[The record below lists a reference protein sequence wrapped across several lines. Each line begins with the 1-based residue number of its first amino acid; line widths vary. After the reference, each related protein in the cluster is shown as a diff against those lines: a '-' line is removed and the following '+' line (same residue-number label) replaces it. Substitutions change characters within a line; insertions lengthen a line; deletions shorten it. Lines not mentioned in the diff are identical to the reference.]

1 MIQLK
6 PCSSADIPVIYKL
19 AEEIWYDHYPDI
31 ISHEQIDYMLKN
43 FYGPEVLEDL
53 MNKGQ
58 SFFLIDMDEIENV
71 GYLAVTEKAA
81 GHWFMNKFYIKT
93 DTQRSGLGTEVL
105 KQWETEFKP
114 QELSLQVNRKNFK
127 SINYYFKNGFTIK
140 EVADFDIGNG
150 YSMDDFI
157 MVKNYKQD

>member
-1 MIQLK
+1 MIFLK
-6 PCSSADIPVIYKL
+6 VCSKEDIPTIFTL
-19 AEEIWYDHYPDI
+19 AEKIWYDHYPAI
-31 ISHEQIDYMLKN
+31 ITLDQIDYMLTN
-43 FYGPEVLEDL
+43 FYSPKVLEDL
-53 MNKGQ
+53 MAKGQ
-58 SFFLIDMDEIENV
+58 KFFLISRDEEQNI
-71 GYLAVTEKAA
+71 GYLAVTETKE

-105 KQWETEFKP
+105 KQWESQFKP
-114 QELSLQVNRKNFK
+114 LELSLQVNRRNFK

-157 MVKNYKQD
+157 MVKKY

>member
-1 MIQLK
+1 MIFLK
-6 PCSSADIPVIYKL
+6 VCSKEDIPTIFTL
-19 AEEIWYDHYPDI
+19 AEKIWYDHYPAI
-31 ISHEQIDYMLKN
+31 ITLDQIDYMLKN
-43 FYGPEVLEDL
+43 FYSPQVLEDL
-53 MNKGQ
+53 MAKGQ
-58 SFFLIDMDEIENV
+58 NFFLISTDEEQNI
-71 GYLAVTEKAA
+71 GYLAVTEMKE

-105 KQWETEFKP
+105 KQWESQFKP
-114 QELSLQVNRKNFK
+114 LELSLQVNRRNFK

-157 MVKNYKQD
+157 MVKKY

>member
-1 MIQLK
+1 MILLK
-6 PCSSADIPVIYKL
+6 PCTSADIPVIYKL
-19 AEEIWYDHYPDI
+19 AEEIWYEHYPDI

-43 FYGPEVLEDL
+43 FYGPKVLEDL

-58 SFFLIDMDEIENV
+58 RFFLIDVNEMENV

-93 DTQRSGLGTEVL
+93 EVQGKGIGSQVL
-105 KQWETEFKP
+105 KSWEDLIHP
-114 QELSLQVNRKNFK
+114 AELSLQVNRRNFK

-157 MVKNYKQD
+157 MVKKY